1 MDSGH
6 GHHAHHHHHGHDR
19 HGAKQPERF
28 DPARAALL
36 DDPKRLEYMPPAK
49 IFELLDAP
57 SGGIVVDFGTGTGTF
72 AIPLAEN
79 RPDLTIVA
87 LDEQP
92 EMLKM
97 LRAKPE
103 AAKLPNLK
111 PVLNEEARPYAGKV
125 DRVLAINVLHEL
137 GDDAM
142 KEIAA
147 LLKPE
152 GAILFVDW
160 NSDVERPVGPPRD
173 HTYGVA
179 EAIRRVESFGF
190 RAETLA
196 PLPYHYVI
204 RAKRAWTAR

>member
-6 GHHAHHHHHGHDR
+6 GRHGHHHGHDR

-49 IFELLDAP
+49 LFELLDAP
-57 SGGIVVDFGTGTGTF
+57 KGGIVVDFGTGTGAF
-72 AIPLAEN
+72 AIPLAEQ
-79 RPDLTIVA
+79 RSDLTVVA

-97 LRAKPE
+97 LRAKPA
-103 AAKLPNLK
+103 AAKLSNLK
-111 PVLNEEARPYAGKV
+111 PVLNEEARLYAGKA
-125 DRVLAINVLHEL
+125 DRILAINVLHEL

-142 KEIAA
+142 KEIAG
-147 LLKPE
+147 LMKPG

-173 HTYGVA
+173 HTYGTA
-179 EAIRRVESFGF
+179 EAVRRVESFGL
-190 RAETLA
+190 RAEIFA

-204 RAKRAWTAR
+204 RAKWA

>member
-6 GHHAHHHHHGHDR
+6 GHHGHHHHHGHDR

-57 SGGIVVDFGTGTGTF
+57 GGGTVVDFGTGTGTF

-79 RPDLTIVA
+79 RPDLTVLA

-97 LRAKPE
+97 LRAKPA

-111 PVLNEEARPYAGKV
+111 LVLNEEARPYAAKV

-142 KEIAA
+142 KEITA
-147 LLKPE
+147 LLKPD

-173 HTYGVA
+173 HTYGTA
-179 EAIRRVESFGF
+179 EAIRRVESFGL

-204 RAKRAWTAR
+204 RAKRA

>member
-6 GHHAHHHHHGHDR
+6 GHHGHHHHGQGHER

-36 DDPKRLEYMPPAK
+36 DDPGRLEYMPPARL
-49 IFELLDAP
+49 FELLDAP
-57 SGGIVVDFGTGTGTF
+57 RGGVVVDFGTGTGAF
-72 AIPLAEN
+72 AIPLAKE
-79 RPDLTIVA
+79 RPDLTVLA

-97 LRAKPE
+97 LRAKP
-103 AAKLPNLK
+103 AAAALSNLK
-111 PVLNEEARPYAGKV
+111 PVLNEEARPYAGKA
-125 DRVLAINVLHEL
+125 DRILAINVLHEL
-137 GDDAM
+137 GDEAM
-142 KEIAA
+142 KEMVG
-147 LLKPE
+147 LMKPD

-160 NSDVERPVGPPRD
+160 NSDVERPVGPPRE
-173 HTYGVA
+173 HTYGIA
-179 EAIRRVESFGF
+179 EAVRRVESFGL

-204 RAKRAWTAR
+204 RARRA

>member
-147 LLKPE
+147 LLKPD

>member
-1 MDSGH
+1 MDEGH
-6 GHHAHHHHHGHDR
+6 GHGHGHHHHHHGHDR

-57 SGGIVVDFGTGTGTF
+57 RDGLVVDFGTGTGAF
-72 AIPLAEN
+72 AIPLATA
-79 RPDLTIVA
+79 RPDLTVVA

-103 AAKLPNLK
+103 VASLSNLK
-111 PVLNEEARPYAGKV
+111 PVLTEEIGPYVGKA
-125 DRVLAINVLHEL
+125 DRILAINVLHEL

-142 KEIAA
+142 RELIS
-147 LLKPE
+147 LMKPD
-152 GAILFVDW
+152 GVALFVDW
-160 NSDVERPVGPPRD
+160 NSEVDRPVGPPRD
-173 HTYGVA
+173 HTYGSA
-179 EAIRRVESFGF
+179 DGARRVENFGLS
-190 RAETLA
+190 AETLA

-204 RAKRAWTAR
+204 RARRA